1 MINACKNIETDNL
14 LLLDEFKK
22 ETLLENI
29 YNRYYISKKIYSF
42 IGYSILMAVN
52 PYQNL
57 DYYSEEKKKEYK
69 NFFDEVKINPSI
81 IPKPHLY
88 YLVEES
94 YRNMVENQKDQNF
107 IISGESG
114 SGKTQTTKYIIEYL
128 VNKTNEN
135 ISEKLMAANP
145 LLEAFGN
152 AKTIKNNN
160 SSRFGKFIKIFFTE
174 QGKLLKANI
183 LSYLLEKSRVINIQK
198 GERNYHIFYQFILGS
213 NEEEKLKYE
222 IRNIEY
228 YDYLN
233 NKENNNVVDLNKNM
247 NDVEDF
253 KMTKEN
259 LKKFNFS
266 EEDIDNIFK
275 IISGILYLGN
285 IRFKS
290 LNINHIDISDETIE
304 DFKKAAKF
312 LGLEEEILK
321 KILKSYKVYFGG
333 EEIIKNFTKDEC
345 YINKDGM
352 AQQIYSQLFDYII
365 TKINQE
371 MDINDENNKIYDTLQ
386 ISILDIFGFENFKN
400 NSFEQLCINYCNE
413 RLQQYFSN
421 HVFKL
426 EQEEYQ
432 KEGIKWKSI
441 EYKDNSK
448 IIQLIDGNNLKKGKN
463 DSIFE
468 GLKIQG
474 SFKGNNNKDIDFRN
488 LLYKAFKSNKEYKT
502 ILIEDKL
509 EKDSIKINHYAGI
522 IKYNVNGMVK
532 KNLNQTSNDIKIA
545 LSDSTNSLISNM
557 FTDPVIRLSK
567 YEKRLKTT
575 LSEQFKKQLD
585 QLFIEFDESNNKYIK
600 CIKPNDKKEPNNF
613 EKNYVLEQLNYGG
626 ILETIKIKN
635 QGYPIHQSKEDF
647 YNKYKWLI
655 PEVNNKQLNEE
666 IIQKMVRYL
675 KNNNNDSNPCK
686 KSNINL
692 IEIGKN
698 IIFIKNE
705 FKLFLDFL
713 LNKEK
718 EKRTIKIQAWLRG
731 VTYKNKFKKIRKI
744 QSHYKIYKIYKI
756 KKMVFS
762 KLKSAKELIKIFSN
776 IRIRIIKSNYKKIKI
791 LLESIIKIQRNIR
804 GMISRNNY
812 KKNIKKKKELII
824 LSVEEPNDLQLER
837 NNSSGS
843 EDENLNRNSLYN
855 ALYNS
860 NENFLDNEI
869 NSENK
874 TDANTKNNTD
884 KKVENKENKE
894 NKDKI
899 ENKIEN
905 KTKIENKIENKTEN
919 IIENNNNDNNNINN
933 NDNNNHNEI
942 NNNNYN
948 HYIYDNINDVSNY
961 YDNDNDNDNYENNT
975 NYLNERESMQPNNI
989 VNEYENSKTKPIKQK
1004 VKNETLK
1011 EQIGMFYELFD
1022 EFNFWVENVRN
1033 KMPNNNRAEINKLK
1047 KELKTEKEKNKN
1059 LYNQIEFLIKKLE
1072 QLENENRGLRASI
1085 ACDDLIQ

>member
-1 MINACKNIETDNL
+1 
-14 LLLDEFKK
+14 
-22 ETLLENI
+22 
-29 YNRYYISKKIYSF
+29 
-42 IGYSILMAVN
+42 
-52 PYQNL
+52 
-57 DYYSEEKKKEYK
+57 
-69 NFFDEVKINPSI
+69 
-81 IPKPHLY
+81 
-88 YLVEES
+88 
-94 YRNMVENQKDQNF
+94 
-107 IISGESG
+107 
-114 SGKTQTTKYIIEYL
+114 
-128 VNKTNEN
+128 
-135 ISEKLMAANP
+135 
-145 LLEAFGN
+145 
-152 AKTIKNNN
+152 
-160 SSRFGKFIKIFFTE
+160 
-174 QGKLLKANI
+174 
-183 LSYLLEKSRVINIQK
+183 
-198 GERNYHIFYQFILGS
+198 
-213 NEEEKLKYE
+213 
-222 IRNIEY
+222 
-228 YDYLN
+228 
-233 NKENNNVVDLNKNM
+233 
-247 NDVEDF
+247 
-253 KMTKEN
+253 
-259 LKKFNFS
+259 
-266 EEDIDNIFK
+266 
-275 IISGILYLGN
+275 
-285 IRFKS
+285 
-290 LNINHIDISDETIE
+290 
-304 DFKKAAKF
+304 
-312 LGLEEEILK
+312 
-321 KILKSYKVYFGG
+321 
-333 EEIIKNFTKDEC
+333 
-345 YINKDGM
+345 
-352 AQQIYSQLFDYII
+352 
-365 TKINQE
+365 
-371 MDINDENNKIYDTLQ
+371 
-386 ISILDIFGFENFKN
+386 
-400 NSFEQLCINYCNE
+400 
-413 RLQQYFSN
+413 
-421 HVFKL
+421 
-426 EQEEYQ
+426 
-432 KEGIKWKSI
+432 
-441 EYKDNSK
+441 
-448 IIQLIDGNNLKKGKN
+448 
-463 DSIFE
+463 
-468 GLKIQG
+468 
-474 SFKGNNNKDIDFRN
+474 
-488 LLYKAFKSNKEYKT
+488 
-502 ILIEDKL
+502 
-509 EKDSIKINHYAGI
+509 
-522 IKYNVNGMVK
+522 
-532 KNLNQTSNDIKIA
+532 
-545 LSDSTNSLISNM
+545 
-557 FTDPVIRLSK
+557 
-567 YEKRLKTT
+567 
-575 LSEQFKKQLD
+575 
-585 QLFIEFDESNNKYIK
+585 
-600 CIKPNDKKEPNNF
+600 
-613 EKNYVLEQLNYGG
+613 
-626 ILETIKIKN
+626 
-635 QGYPIHQSKEDF
+635 
-647 YNKYKWLI
+647 
-655 PEVNNKQLNEE
+655 
-666 IIQKMVRYL
+666 MVRYL